1 MNGIVA
7 AYIDEFRNV
16 EEERSKGRYR
26 IDDDKLVRQLRDIA
40 FLDIGKLFDGDGN
53 LLEPSQMDE
62 EARRAITSFT
72 AITNQ
77 RSGDDSESRTF
88 KVKLADR
95 MSAIDKSAKH
105 IGYYDADNAQQ
116 DLEEQKGEIL
126 DFIMEIIKPPVTR
139 EDFPKK
145 RQ

>member
-26 IDDDKLVRQLRDIA
+26 IDDDKLVRQPRDIA

-95 MSAIDKSAKH
+95 MSAIDKPAKH

-116 DLEEQKGEIL
+116 DLEEQKSEIL